1 MKPLILFALSLG
13 IIFAASAQQNEDK
26 DVRVVF
32 TNSLCP
38 PCAVEYP
45 MDADS
50 IRSRRSTLAGL
61 TVNTNFPYPA
71 DQLYQANAANND
83 EMVGSFMV
91 TAVPLRI
98 ARFAP
103 QASGQRRW
111 PIGLSARLQS
121 FGTAPNDSLLIT
133 CTGTVRDN
141 LDADMFRRLY
151 IAVAEQDYTYSA
163 SPSNGVSYYANVCR
177 WQKSWAV
184 DSAFT
189 AGRTISYSEKI
200 SRSRIATA
208 SSRLQVVAFGYNL
221 LLDNFFAGTSDTLSR
236 LVTAIRPTSTN
247 ALRLW
252 PNPSPDG
259 ILHIDGIT
267 QPTAY
272 ELVDGLGRRVTS
284 GTTTG
289 TLSLAERP
297 AGLYVVRIAG
307 QAYRI
312 RLR

>member
-1 MKPLILFALSLG
+1 MKKLILFTFLLG
-13 IIFAASAQQNEDK
+13 IAFAASAQQNEDK

-38 PCAVEYP
+38 PCSREYP
-45 MDADS
+45 IDADS
-50 IRSRRSTLAGL
+50 IRSRRSSLAGL
-61 TVNTNFPYPA
+61 TVNTVFPYPA
-71 DQLYQANAANND
+71 DLLHQANAANND
-83 EMVGSFMV
+83 EMIGNFMV

-98 ARFAP
+98 ARYAP

-111 PIGLSARLQS
+111 PIGLSARLHS

-133 CTGTVRDN
+133 CTATVRDN

-151 IAVAEQDYTYSA
+151 ISVAEQDYTYSA

-177 WQKSWAV
+177 WQKSWPI
-184 DSAFT
+184 DSALS
-189 AGRTISYSEKI
+189 AGQLTTYSEKI
-200 SRSRIATA
+200 ARSRIATA
-208 SSRLQVVAFGYNL
+208 SNRLQVVAFGYNL
-221 LLDNFFAGTSDTLSR
+221 LLDNFFAGTSDTLSP
-236 LVTAIRPTSTN
+236 LVTAIRPTITP

-252 PNPSPDG
+252 PNPSTDG
-259 ILHIDGIT
+259 ILHIDGLT

-272 ELVDGLGRRVTS
+272 ELVDGLGRRVAS
-284 GTTTG
+284 GTTSG
-289 TLSLAERP
+289 ILSFTERP

-307 QAYRI
+307 QAHRI